1 VSAWSFRCMI
11 YDEDETRRAPAD
23 SLAWTSTYLAER
35 HITNPRQ
42 HTETRPSFTQVL
54 FLDAFLMFYQL
65 FTLYI
70 AYLAD
75 PLPVGSADKLLEP
88 PKKLIRS
95 SRRSRRKLSAAGR
108 REDRAGLGL
117 GLDVSERD
125 GSGEIDLGKDDDD
138 DDDENGDGGGV
149 GDDLDL
155 DMEDDYDYERRAL
168 LRQGE
173 PSSPSLQRSK
183 NIMNLD
189 RPPTI
194 ASYNISHH
202 PFQLISLVTLTY
214 PPTQKQLQEPHPIH
228 SHTRHL
234 VPHL

>member
-95 SRRSRRKLSAAGR
+95 SRRSRRKLSAAER
-108 REDRAGLGL
+108 RDDRAGLGL

-125 GSGEIDLGKDDDD
+125 GPGEIDLGKDEDD
-138 DDDENGDGGGV
+138 DDDENGDGGGI
-149 GDDLDL
+149 GNDLDM

-173 PSSPSLQRSK
+173 LASPPLSKGQRSIRK
-183 NIMNLD
+183 LE
-189 RPPTI
+189 RPPTT
-194 ASYNISHH
+194 ASYPPY
-202 PFQLISLVTLTY
+202 PFQLISLVILTY
-214 PPTQKQLQEPHPIH
+214 PPTQKQSQEPHP
-228 SHTRHL
+228 TRSPT
-234 VPHL
+234 PHLHLHL